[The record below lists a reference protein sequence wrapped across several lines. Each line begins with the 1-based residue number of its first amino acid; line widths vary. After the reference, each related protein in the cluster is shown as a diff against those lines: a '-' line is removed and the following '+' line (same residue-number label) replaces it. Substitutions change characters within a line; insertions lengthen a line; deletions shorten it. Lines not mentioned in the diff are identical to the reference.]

1 MMSSEWIQ
9 QLKCRW
15 RELTG
20 AFVLLLMFFVPV
32 ARAVVASSPA
42 QGSQKD
48 QTKTSGQLYTILREP
63 SAPKT
68 ISPII
73 P

>member
-1 MMSSEWIQ
+1 MSSEWMQ

-15 RELTG
+15 REITG

-32 ARAVVASSPA
+32 TRAVVSKGTV
-42 QGSQKD
+42 QDSQKT
-48 QTKTSGQLYTILREP
+48 QTRSSGQLYTILREP
-63 SAPKT
+63 TTNKP
-68 ISPII
+68 ISPTV